1 MDCEILI
8 NLLLVVIFQIK
19 NYKNLPPNKF
29 FHLFKYRC
37 KNSNRNNSKS
47 LKTIT
52 YI

>member
-29 FHLFKYRC
+29 FHLNRC